1 MYSLEELELKA
12 RCGAF
17 SIFDMQ
23 VFVPEVR
30 KLKVGQVY
38 VEVGVD
44 KGKSLSIARMSAKRG
59 VIIYGID
66 LKENP
71 GVNGTIFMQDDST
84 KVFLGKKVDL
94 LFIDGDHTYEGCSAD
109 IANWYPQMKKHGVM
123 LFHDYD
129 EPTSPGVFKAVNEFA
144 EAHKLKID
152 KPTTQRY
159 SLARIKL

>member
-44 KGKSLSIARMSAKRG
+44 KGKSLSIARMSAKIG

-71 GVNGTIFMQDDST
+71 GVNGTIFMQYDST

-94 LFIDGDHTYEGCSAD
+94 IFIDGDHTYEGCSAD

-129 EPTSPGVFKAVNEFA
+129 ITSPGVIQAVDEFA
-144 EAHKLKID
+144 KAHKLKVD
-152 KPTTQRY
+152 KPLTKRY